1 LPWVYNVEGL
11 MTDTLHPHPEKPFV
25 SPQYI
30 GGPFDGGIG
39 AVEPASQTV
48 GTIRLHSGHYS
59 LQGFRLSSES
69 VADILL
75 AQVTPDRAVYLWEVG
90 K

>member
-1 LPWVYNVEGL
+1 
-11 MTDTLHPHPEKPFV
+11 MTDTLRPHYEKPFIT
-25 SPQYI
+25 PEYI

-39 AVEPASQTV
+39 AVEPASQTL
-48 GTIRLHSGHYS
+48 GTIRLATGSYS
-59 LQGFRLSSES
+59 LQGFRLASEC

-75 AQVTPDRAVYLWEVG
+75 AQVTPDRAVYLWEVE

>member
-1 LPWVYNVEGL
+1 
-11 MTDTLHPHPEKPFV
+11 MTGTLHQHPEKPYI
-25 SPQYI
+25 SPEYI

-48 GTIRLHSGHYS
+48 GTIRLLSGHYS
-59 LQGFRLSSES
+59 LQGFRLSSEN

-75 AQVTPDRAVYLWEVG
+75 AQVTPDRAVYLWEAKG
-90 K
+90 AT

>member
-1 LPWVYNVEGL
+1 
-11 MTDTLHPHPEKPFV
+11 MTAELHPAPEKPYI
-25 SPQYI
+25 SPEYI

-39 AVEPASQTV
+39 AVEPAT
-48 GTIRLHSGHYS
+48 GTLGSIRLPAGTYS
-59 LQGFRLSSES
+59 LQGFRLSSEC

-75 AQVTPDRAVYLWEVG
+75 AQVTPDRAVYQWEAR

>member
-1 LPWVYNVEGL
+1 
-11 MTDTLHPHPEKPFV
+11 MTDALHPRYEKPFV
-25 SPQYI
+25 TPEYI

-39 AVEPASQTV
+39 AVEPASQTL
-48 GTIRLHSGHYS
+48 GTIRLATGCYS
-59 LQGFRLSSES
+59 LQGFRLSSEC

-75 AQVTPDRAVYLWEVG
+75 AQVTPDRAVYQWEVA

>member
-1 LPWVYNVEGL
+1 

-39 AVEPASQTV
+39 AVEPATDAM
-48 GTIRLHSGHYS
+48 GTIRLNSGRYS
-59 LQGFRLSSES
+59 LQGFRLSSEF

-75 AQVTPDRAVYLWEVG
+75 AQVTPDRAVYQWEA
-90 K
+90 KK

>member
-1 LPWVYNVEGL
+1 
-11 MTDTLHPHPEKPFV
+11 MTEILHPRPEKPFV
-25 SPQYI
+25 SPEYI

-39 AVEPASQTV
+39 PVEPATDSM
-48 GTIRLHSGHYS
+48 GMIRLATGFYS

-69 VADILL
+69 VADVLL
-75 AQVTPDRAVYLWEVG
+75 AQVTPDRAVYLWEAR